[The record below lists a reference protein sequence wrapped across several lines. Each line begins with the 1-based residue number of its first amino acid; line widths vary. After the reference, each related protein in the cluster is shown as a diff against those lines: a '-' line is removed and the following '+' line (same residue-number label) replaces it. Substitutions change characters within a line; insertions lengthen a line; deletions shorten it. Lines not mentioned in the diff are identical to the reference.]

1 MGEIMTNKKLL
12 FGIFVIVIVAIAGV
26 SLFYHLKD
34 AEFTIAWELPFIQ
47 ERKDKQPSVPDS
59 TPTTTP
65 SPKTTPAEPSHEQS
79 PIPSPKGGEYLYF
92 RGGEKTKV
100 FLIDSNMRYGT
111 YDEDIFLPPW
121 PEYSAKK
128 GDPCVIINGTIRNEY
143 DKDYF
148 ICLTADIYN
157 VKGEKVGTVI
167 TNATKPFFTVVYS
180 KSNGI
185 SPFEIHIKYD
195 KKDIIGY
202 DIFVAFEPSEIP
214 PP

>member
-1 MGEIMTNKKLL
+1 MTNKKLL
-12 FGIFVIVIVAIAGV
+12 LGILAIAIVAIAGV
-26 SLFYHLKD
+26 SLFYYLKD
-34 AEFTIAWELPFIQ
+34 AEFTIAWKLPFIQ
-47 ERKDKQPSVPDS
+47 EREDGQPSAPAP
-59 TPTTTP
+59 TPTITSP
-65 SPKTTPAEPSHEQS
+65 PKTTPAAPSHEQS

-111 YDEDIFLPPW
+111 YDRDIIWPPW

-143 DKDYF
+143 DEDYY
-148 ICLTADIYN
+148 IGITVDIYDT
-157 VKGEKVGTVI
+157 KGEKVGTVI
-167 TNATKPFFTVVYS
+167 LPYEASLPLQPFTTVRA

-195 KKDIIGY
+195 KRDIVGY
-202 DIFVAFEPSEIP
+202 DVFVAFEPSEIP